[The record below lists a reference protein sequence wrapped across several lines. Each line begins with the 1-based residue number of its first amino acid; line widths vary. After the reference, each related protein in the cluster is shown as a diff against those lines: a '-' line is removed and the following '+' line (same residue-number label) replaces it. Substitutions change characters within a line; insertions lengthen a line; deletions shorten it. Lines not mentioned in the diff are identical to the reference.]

1 MVIFLGEI
9 MELSKYNP
17 IVILLYFISN
27 ILITM
32 LTKNPVF
39 IMISFVSSIIY
50 AIVLKFPNKIYKQI
64 ILITLLILISALTN
78 PLFNK
83 MGDTI
88 VLQIGKNK
96 FSYEAIFYGFIAALM
111 IITIIIWFRNYNLVM
126 SSDKFLYLFSKCFPN
141 ISLIISMILKLIP
154 DMLKKIKDLDDAQ
167 KVIGIYA
174 RKGFF
179 KKLKNRFLILGSLF
193 SWTIEHALIS
203 AESMKARGYGISG
216 KTHYR
221 VYKFKFRDALM
232 CVYIIASFL
241 YIIIFNSNILLNYTF
256 YPLVAPVALNS
267 ISIVGYIIF
276 FLLANL
282 ATFLHVKEKIKWHYL
297 KLKIYPS
304 PIV

>member
-1 MVIFLGEI
+1 

-39 IMISFVSSIIY
+39 IMISFVSVIIY
-50 AIVLKFPNKIYKQI
+50 ALVLKFPNKVYKQV
-64 ILITLLILISALTN
+64 ILIIVLILISALTN

-88 VLQIGKNK
+88 VLQIGKTK
-96 FSYEAIFYGFIAALM
+96 FSFEAIFYGFVAALM
-111 IITIIIWFRNYNLVM
+111 IIAIIIWFRNYNLVM
-126 SSDKFLYLFSKCFPN
+126 SSDKFLYLFSKYFPN

-174 RKGFF
+174 KKGFF
-179 KKLKNRFLILGSLF
+179 KKIKNKFLILGSLF

-203 AESMKARGYGISG
+203 AESMKARGYGLSG
-216 KTHYR
+216 KTHYKAF
-221 VYKFKFRDALM
+221 KFKFRDALL
-232 CVYIIASFL
+232 CFYIIASTV

-256 YPLVAPVALNS
+256 YPIIEPVAIDNLS
-267 ISIVGYIIF
+267 ITGYIIF

-282 ATFLHVKEKIKWHYL
+282 ATFLHIKEKIKWHYL